1 MKKILLIILFTTFL
15 LAQEQTKSII
25 ELKQQIDTKSDRNNS
40 LQLQTKPEKKK
51 TGLAII
57 YSLLLPGMGELY
69 ADAYDSGI
77 YFTIADAVFWG
88 GVAGLNIYGNWKED
102 TYRSFAESNG
112 DVSLNGKDEKYF
124 ADIGNYVD
132 IYEYNKV
139 QELSRN
145 FDAIYDEETYYWK
158 WDDNAQRSEYRSM
171 WTSSENAF
179 NNVRFAVGALILNRV
194 VSAINAV
201 RLVSAYNKRIES
213 DAWNVSVGLNNHP
226 NLPTSINLNFM
237 TKF

>member
-1 MKKILLIILFTTFL
+1 MKKILLIILLPMFVF
-15 LAQEQTKSII
+15 AQVQTKSLV
-25 ELKQQIDTKSDRNNS
+25 ELKQKINTELDQSTNV
-40 LQLQTKPEKKK
+40 QLQSAPEKKK
-51 TGLAII
+51 AGLAII
-57 YSLLLPGMGELY
+57 YSLILPGMGELY
-69 ADAYDSGI
+69 ANGYDSGI

-88 GVAGLNIYGNWKED
+88 GVAGFNIYGNWKED
-102 TYRSFAESNG
+102 NYRSFAQANA
-112 DVSLNGKDEKYF
+112 DVSVGEKNEKYF

-132 IYEYNKV
+132 VYEYNRV

-145 FDAIYDEETYYWK
+145 FDKVYDEQTHYWK

-171 WTSSENAF
+171 WTSSESAY
-179 NNVRFAVGALILNRV
+179 NNIRFAVGALILNRV

-213 DAWNVSVGLNNHP
+213 DDWNVSVGLNNHP
-226 NLPTSINLNFM
+226 NLPTSINLNFV